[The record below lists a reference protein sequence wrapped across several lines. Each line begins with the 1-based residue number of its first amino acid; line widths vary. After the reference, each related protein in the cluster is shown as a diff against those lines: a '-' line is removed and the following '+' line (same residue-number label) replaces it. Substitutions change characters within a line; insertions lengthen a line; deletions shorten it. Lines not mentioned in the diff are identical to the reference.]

1 MKRGIIMSISK
12 RVLLV
17 TSFILIVIFFSA
29 CNSSGGSKQSPLDPD
44 KPVTVTIWHYYSGH
58 NKENFDT
65 IVEKFNETIG
75 MEKGIV
81 VEALSQGDVQQLADA
96 VYSSANKGL
105 GADPMPDIFA
115 AYGDNAFRVN
125 QVTPLITL
133 DTYFSKE
140 ELSTYRKEFL
150 EEGNFL
156 EDGKYRILPIAKS
169 TENLYVNKTFWDKF
183 VEETGA
189 SIENLATWEGLAETA
204 EKYYNLTGE
213 GFFGI
218 DAKANFMLLGSIQNG
233 EELFTYDSKDGKA
246 SLNFPQEY
254 GKKIWDYIYKPY
266 INGYYIK
273 QGRFSS
279 DDAKT
284 GTIIAYTGSTAGAA
298 YFPKEVTF
306 NENEVVPIDVMILPY
321 PYFENGAKYVIQQ
334 GAGMCIAKSDL
345 EHEYAA
351 AEFLKWFT
359 LPEQNLQFAV
369 STGYL
374 PVKNE
379 ALEEDVLLN
388 YLNEA
393 GIKIPSIVSSVKTSA
408 QMLKTHIL
416 YNSKPFEGSYD
427 MRNLMENHLIN
438 KIQRDMEFIDE
449 EVLKGQDK
457 KEIIGKL
464 SSDEEF
470 LNWFEDFNNQAAKIL
485 N

>member
-1 MKRGIIMSISK
+1 MSISK

-44 KPVTVTIWHYYSGH
+44 KPVTVTLWHYYSGH

-133 DTYFSKE
+133 DTYFSPE
-140 ELSTYRKEFL
+140 ELSSYRKEFL

-183 VEETGA
+183 AKETGA
-189 SIENLATWEGLAETA
+189 TTENLATWEGLAKTA
-204 EKYYNLTGE
+204 ENYYNHTGN

-233 EELFTYDSKDGKA
+233 EELFSYEGENGSV
-246 SLNFPQEY
+246 SLNFPKEY

-266 INGYYIK
+266 IKGYYIK

-284 GTIIAYTGSTAGAA
+284 GKIMAYTGSTAGAA
-298 YFPKEVTF
+298 YFPNEVTF
-306 NENEVVPIDVMILPY
+306 NEKEIVSIEPMTLPY
-321 PYFENGAKYVIQQ
+321 PYFDKGDQYVIQQ

-359 LPEQNLQFAV
+359 MPEQNLQFAV

-379 ALEEDVLLN
+379 ALEEDVLLG
-388 YLNEA
+388 YLEEA

-408 QMLKTHIL
+408 QMLKTHTL
-416 YNSKPFEGSYD
+416 YNSKPFAGSYD

-438 KIQRDMEFIDE
+438 KIQRDLEFIE
-449 EVLKGQDK
+449 EEMLKGKDK
-457 KEIIGKL
+457 KDIIEKI

-470 LNWFEDFNNQAAKIL
+470 LIWFEDFNNQADKIL